1 MLNVAQLRQAILI
14 IISTPASKTTPA
26 QAAADWASAYD
37 AYARGATDVSG
48 DKVLSVNRAGF
59 QSALRF
65 KNQGGTAAGAAS
77 EFERGFI
84 SYWTGAQFAVAIPV
98 PPVTPCPSVPP
109 SPPWLREF
117 TSVVVAAT
125 PGLAGLLTPIFQ
137 DNASQDL
144 PGRAGRLANAFH
156 TATTTNVRVMITGIT
171 TPPPPGGLPVTNL
184 CTIF

>member
-1 MLNVAQLRQAILI
+1 MLNVGQLQQAILT

-37 AYARGATDVSG
+37 AYGRGASDVSG
-48 DKVLSVNRAGF
+48 DPVVSVNRAGF

-65 KNQGGTAAGAAS
+65 ANSGSAAQAAS

-84 SYWTGAQFAVAIPV
+84 SYWTGAVFAVAIPV
-98 PPVTPCPSVPP
+98 PPVTPCPSIPA
-109 SPPWLREF
+109 SPPWLREI
-117 TSVVVAAT
+117 TSVVVSAT
-125 PGLAGLLTPIFQ
+125 PGLAGLLTPIFS
-137 DNASQDL
+137 DNQSQDL

-156 TATTTNVRVMITGIT
+156 TATTTNVRVLITGIT